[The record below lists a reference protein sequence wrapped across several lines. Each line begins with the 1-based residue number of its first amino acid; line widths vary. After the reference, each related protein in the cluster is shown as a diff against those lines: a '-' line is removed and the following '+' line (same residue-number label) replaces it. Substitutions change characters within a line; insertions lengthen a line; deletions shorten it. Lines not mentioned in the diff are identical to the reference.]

1 MCIWLLMRVCECMCR
16 GDDEVS
22 DEEAG
27 NNLLLEGPCN
37 VT

>member
-1 MCIWLLMRVCECMCR
+1 MCR

-27 NNLLLEGPCN
+27 NK
-37 VT
+37 VTSAEDDSSSDERSAMDML